1 VHQLTFNKADLDSRT
16 TPHDRLSESQEDS
29 KVKKFLLA
37 VLILTLA
44 PAAFADIKVY
54 NSSPPQGVAGD
65 RIGIRSTLCPL
76 VSPTP
81 GAMQGSVTL
90 TDAGLGTVT
99 MTSILVYQP
108 SVIDID
114 TTPVFGPDSFI
125 FIDSTTS
132 TEPAGDQTGAGSTT
146 GSVDWGI
153 ITGWAVS
160 GGSFCISS
168 PISTCNDNGFMHGLT
183 LTPIQPSSTYDM
195 GTWTFDAAGDYE
207 ASTYI
212 QRTSMGGQANT
223 QWDLRGAYVGSGLP
237 ALPLVGMGAMALGL
251 LVVGARTV
259 IRKK

>member
-1 VHQLTFNKADLDSRT
+1 MKGN
-16 TPHDRLSESQEDS
+16 
-29 KVKKFLLA
+29 A
-37 VLILTLA
+37 VL
-44 PAAFADIKVY
+44 
-54 NSSPPQGVAGD
+54 
-65 RIGIRSTLCPL
+65 
-76 VSPTP
+76 
-81 GAMQGSVTL
+81 
-90 TDAGLGTVT
+90 TDDGGGTVT
-99 MTSILVYQP
+99 MTDMLVYQP
-108 SVIDID
+108 AVIDID
-114 TTPVFGPDSFI
+114 TTLVYGPDSFI

-132 TEPAGDQTGAGSTT
+132 SSPTLGQTGTGSTT
-146 GSVDWGI
+146 TSVDWGI